1 MKSDRAKA
9 LAPATLAFAAMA
21 ALGWN
26 LGSNSSAPT
35 DSPSSQRASS
45 GSGRPAQSARASEA
59 ASTQV
64 RAIRD
69 AGSPEERIR
78 ASIQLANSVPVADFP
93 AWVEGNR
100 FNFRA
105 GPELNIF
112 RMILFERWMA
122 EDPSALIAWSGKN
135 GGGQGLRALAH
146 LAKNDPETLFDH
158 YRNHPDNQAEL
169 KVLLQIAKSHPD
181 LALKR
186 LGELSEKG
194 LADSNGQTK
203 DLLTQLAKL
212 SPSAL
217 EAVLPDL
224 SPELDRIA
232 ESALVGQRLVKS
244 YETEIQSLWERPD
257 GWKIFSE
264 QANQNDDIASRL
276 IDGLQDLPESWK
288 AQLANSPYGFI
299 TETSAKKWMEADLAA
314 AGFSPSQIEM
324 VRTSALS
331 RLAYSD
337 PEYALANLGPDLNAR
352 LRSNLI
358 SYSLSRARHDPEKV
372 EKLINLLNSED
383 DRALARTQIELY
395 EIASNK
401 SAVAEPSA
409 WLEKLSNIGADAPD
423 TSAVLRQLN
432 TLDKATLATV
442 RAGFNEL
449 PPERQSAIGQLIA
462 SGHITSVSD
471 SGFAGD
477 ALRAFVAHPPDQIQ
491 NPYKGPEIASSVYAV
506 NLLETDAAAAA
517 AWMNSLPDG
526 NAKLWAQ
533 KNVAYNWNQSDPK
546 AVKNWLNT
554 LPPATRDEVSSY
566 LKNPE

>member
-1 MKSDRAKA
+1 MKPDRVKA

-26 LGSNSSAPT
+26 VGGTQPPAT
-35 DSPSSQRASS
+35 DSSSGQRGSS
-45 GSGRPAQSARASEA
+45 GSGRPARTARASDI
-59 ASTQV
+59 ASAQV

-100 FNFRA
+100 FSFRA

-169 KVLLQIAKSHPD
+169 KVLLQVAKSHPD
-181 LALKR
+181 LALQR

-194 LADSNGQTK
+194 LTDLNGQSR
-203 DLLTQLAKL
+203 DLLIQLAKL
-212 SPSAL
+212 SPSML
-217 EAVLPDL
+217 EAALPNL
-224 SPELDRIA
+224 SPELYKLADG
-232 ESALVGQRLVKS
+232 ALIGQRLLKS
-244 YETEIQSLWERPD
+244 YDTEIQSLWERPD

-264 QANQNDDIASRL
+264 QAYQNDDIASRL
-276 IDGLQDLPESWK
+276 VDDLQNLPENWR
-288 AQLANSPYGFI
+288 AQVATNPHGFI
-299 TETSAKKWMEADLAA
+299 TETSAKKWLEADLEA
-314 AGFSPSQIEM
+314 AGFSPSQIAM
-324 VRTSALS
+324 FRTNALS
-331 RLAYSD
+331 HLAYSN
-337 PEYALANLGPDLNAR
+337 PEYALANLGSDLDPR
-352 LRSNLI
+352 LRANLI
-358 SYSLSRARHDPEKV
+358 TNALSHARNDPAKI
-372 EKLINLLNSED
+372 EKLINLLGSEE
-383 DRALARTQIELY
+383 DRALARTQMELN

-401 SAVAEPSA
+401 DAAAEPTA
-409 WLEKLSNIGADAPD
+409 WLDRLSNIGADAPD
-423 TSAVLRQLN
+423 SSAVLRQLN
-432 TLDKATLATV
+432 TLDKTTLAAV

-462 SGHITSVSD
+462 SGYIQGSSD
-471 SGFAGD
+471 SGFVGD
-477 ALRAFVAHPPDQIQ
+477 ALRAYVAHPPDHIQ
-491 NPYKGPEIASSVYAV
+491 DRYKGPEIASSVYAV
-506 NLLETDAAAAA
+506 GLLETDAAAAT
-517 AWMNSLPDG
+517 AWVNSLPEG
-526 NAKLWAQ
+526 NAKLWAH
-533 KNVAYNWNQSDPK
+533 KNVAYNWNQYDPK
-546 AVKNWLNT
+546 AVKSWLNT

-566 LKNPE
+566 LKNPK